1 MNFTSGLFMKSAL
14 GPRSNGTAFTSINV
28 LANYNWTVSVLRV
41 RIIDS
46 ENGSAPPPVLVS
58 RARYEVDEGFAG
70 FQADERPTLT
80 RRVEAEGPDA
90 HHYHYSALRTFG
102 TYGLPHLLP

>member
-1 MNFTSGLFMKSAL
+1 
-14 GPRSNGTAFTSINV
+14 
-28 LANYNWTVSVLRV
+28 VLRV

-80 RRVEAEGPDA
+80 RRVDQKRKDLMPI
-90 HHYHYSALRTFG
+90 T
-102 TYGLPHLLP
+102 TTTQHLELLVLMASPICFLEKERMV